1 VTTVSGWL
9 IVGIGFLIGVI
20 PTMVLQVWNGAS
32 LIGLLLAVWGS
43 TIVLKGVTEDV

>member
-1 VTTVSGWL
+1 MNVVTGWL
-9 IVGIGFLIGVI
+9 IVGIGFLIGSV

-43 TIVLKGVTEDV
+43 TIVLKGVTKNV